1 MNKTEESVFL
11 RHTSCEACGSSDA
24 KAVYSNGSAYCWS
37 CKTWFPPDDSDSTDW
52 RNKKRRVKG
61 LITNQQF
68 KALGKRRIKEETCH
82 KFDYSYGTK
91 GDGAIAQIANYHD
104 KDGNRVAQHLRTR
117 DKKFSWLGDSSRI
130 QLFGQHL
137 WSTGK
142 RLVITEGEID
152 AMTIA
157 QVFNLNWPVVS
168 VPNGAPSAKKYI
180 KHNLEFIEGFEEVV
194 FAFDGDQQGRD
205 AVAECA
211 PLIKT
216 GKAKVAN
223 FAPYKDANE
232 MLTSGKMGDIAPAIF
247 NAKIY
252 RPDGIIA
259 GSELTLEYLLSE
271 EDVEGYDLSYP
282 ALNEMLKRLRKGE
295 LTTLTAGTG
304 AGKSTL
310 AREVAFQLATEHD
323 LRIGHVALEESVKK
337 SALGFMAIDLEV
349 PMGDLFIDKSIV
361 QPEDFEVSRDKV
373 LGNDNMYFYDHF
385 GSLEAENLMAKIKY
399 LASGLECDF
408 IVLDHISIVV
418 SGITDGDERR
428 TIDNLMTN
436 LRSIVEHTGVGM
448 ILISHLRVP
457 QGQKS
462 AHEEGGRVTLNQLR
476 GSGSIKQLSDNIIA
490 IERDQQADEPNIS
503 NIRVLKNRLF
513 GVTGLADACRYNVV
527 TGRLTALEDE
537 ELKEFRN
544 IQEDEEEIKD
554 VKEIFGNNPEF

>member
-1 MNKTEESVFL
+1 MHHKEEESTFL
-11 RHTSCEACGSSDA
+11 YHSACEECGSSDA
-24 KAVYSNGSAYCWS
+24 KSNYSNGSAYCFS
-37 CKTWFPPDDSDSTDW
+37 CKTWFPPEDGDKDYRPQTK
-52 RNKKRRVKG
+52 RRRVKG
-61 LITNQQF
+61 LITDLTF
-68 KALGKRRIKEETCH
+68 KDLGRRRIREETCR
-82 KFDYSYGTK
+82 KFDYAYGVDK
-91 GDGAIAQIANYHD
+91 GDVVQVASY
-104 KDGNRVAQHLRTR
+104 KDGNGNRVAQHLRTK
-117 DKKFSWLGDSSRI
+117 DKDFRWRGDSKKI
-130 QLFGQHL
+130 QLYGQHL
-137 WSTGK
+137 WQTGK

-157 QVFNLNWPVVS
+157 QVFNLKWPVVS

-180 KHNLEFIEGFEEVV
+180 KQNLEFIEGFKEVV
-194 FAFDGDQQGRD
+194 LAFDNDQQGRD

-232 MLTSGKMGDIAPAIF
+232 MLQAGKVGDIAPVIF
-247 NAKIY
+247 NAKEY
-252 RPDGIIA
+252 RPDGIVA
-259 GSELTLEYLLSE
+259 GSDLTLEYLMA
-271 EDVEGYDLSYP
+271 EDDVKGYEIQYP
-282 ALNEMLKRLRKGE
+282 ALNEMLKTLRKGE

-310 AREVAFQLATEHD
+310 AREIAGYLVSEHD

-337 SALGFMAIDLEV
+337 SALGFMALDLNV
-349 PMGDLFIDKSIV
+349 PMGDLFLDKSIV
-361 QPEDFEVSRDKV
+361 KKEELEASYNKV
-373 LGNDNMYFYDHF
+373 LKNDNIFFYDHF

-399 LASGLECDF
+399 LASGLDCDF
-408 IVLDHISIVV
+408 IILDHISIVV

-448 ILISHLRVP
+448 LLISHLRVP

-476 GSGSIKQLSDNIIA
+476 GSGSIKQLSDNIVA
-490 IERDQQADEPNIS
+490 IERDQQAEEPNMS

-513 GVTGLADACRYNVV
+513 GVTGLADACKYNIV
-527 TGRLTALEDE
+527 TGRLQPLEE
-537 ELKEFRN
+537 EALKEFRN
-544 IQEDEEEIKD
+544 IEETEGELDGKD
-554 VKEIFGNNPEF
+554 LFPSDPEF